1 MSIMWEIYLNRY
13 FCKADEYTGNRPC
26 DSGMY
31 CTACH
36 GENVQADYEAFKR
49 NFSLVET
56 AIKDA
61 KEVLTDEGTEE
72 VKVIAISKVD
82 DTTAILVVER
92 QCDLYPLA
100 GYFDTV
106 GKLYTAYQRWYYD
119 VLGQTFVKGKEF
131 NTMEEAYGDFW
142 ERLREEHKV
151 GV

>member
-13 FCKADEYTGNRPC
+13 FCKADGYTGNRPC
-26 DSGMY
+26 DSGMCCDY
-31 CTACH
+31 CH
-36 GENVQADYEAFKR
+36 GEDVQVDFEAFKR

-61 KEVLTDEGTEE
+61 KEVLTNEGTEE

-92 QCDLYPLA
+92 QC
-100 GYFDTV
+100 FDTV

-119 VLGQTFVKGKEF
+119 VLEQVFVIGKEF
-131 NTMEEAYGDFW
+131 NTMEKAYGDFW
-142 ERLREEHKV
+142 ERLREEHKA

>member
-31 CTACH
+31 CDACH

-61 KEVLTDEGTEE
+61 KEILTNEGAEE

-92 QCDLYPLA
+92 QC
-100 GYFDTV
+100 FDVV

-119 VLGQTFVKGKEF
+119 ACQQIFVIGMEF

-142 ERLREEHKV
+142 ERLREEHKA

>member
-26 DSGMY
+26 DSGMS
-31 CTACH
+31 CDACH

-61 KEVLTDEGTEE
+61 K
-72 VKVIAISKVD
+72 
-82 DTTAILVVER
+82 
-92 QCDLYPLA
+92 
-100 GYFDTV
+100 V
-106 GKLYTAYQRWYYD
+106 GKLYTVYQRWYYD
-119 VLGQTFVKGKEF
+119 VLGQTFVIGKEF
-131 NTMEEAYGDFW
+131 NTMEEAYDDFW
-142 ERLREEHKV
+142 ERLREEHKA